1 MLLVLIALERYK
13 VEIIDS
19 KISFLL
25 YLWVKKKKNPS
36 VLYMQYS
43 EKCFEEVKSTI

>member
-25 YLWVKKKKNPS
+25 YLWVKKKNPS